1 MNMRKHLS
9 AILVLSVLLF
19 NAGCKEKT
27 LTFVHMSD
35 TQVGFIDTSAHF
47 VHSDSLFAAAVQ
59 AVNALSPACV
69 VITGDLVDSA
79 SDAEQNEIFEK
90 RTGEIEAP
98 VYLVPGNHD
107 IRGYTPEKYEE
118 YVAKRGYGRF
128 SFYLGGKKGTA
139 FIGIDSNC
147 IKDGCE
153 EAENEQLEW
162 LEAELSKARGAR
174 HILVFLHCPIIRES
188 IDEKEDYFNFPL
200 PKRESYIRM
209 FKDAGVEAVFA
220 GHTHRTVVTEYDGIK
235 FFTAGPVGN
244 ALGDGTPGFNVVTVG
259 PGGVAAEYVPTPGID
274 PSHCRF

>member
-1 MNMRKHLS
+1 MRNFAS
-9 AILVLSVLLF
+9 IILVLSALLF
-19 NAGCKEKT
+19 TAGCKEKP
-27 LTFVHMSD
+27 LMFVHMSD

-79 SDAEQNEIFEK
+79 TNTEQNEIFEK

-107 IRGYTPEKYEE
+107 IRGYTPERFEE

-128 SFYLGGKKGTA
+128 SFRLGEGKGTA

-162 LEAELSKARGAR
+162 LREELSKARSAR
-174 HILVFLHCPIIRES
+174 HILIFLHCPIILES
-188 IDEKEDYFNFPL
+188 IHEKDEYFNFPME
-200 PKRESYIRM
+200 KREFYINM
-209 FKDAGVEAVFA
+209 FKEAGVEAVLA

-235 FFTAGPVGN
+235 FYTAGPVGN

-259 PGGVAAEYVPTPGID
+259 PDGVVAEYVPTPGID
-274 PSHCRF
+274 PTHCRF